1 MARSLRS
8 KRRLRNVRIQ
18 VEKLTPYNKKVLD
31 EIIEKREEHFKSQSV
46 DAENLNIPPELRALN
61 KLNNKEEEEEEQE
74 SMVEENKTTVDT
86 VESDSDEDM
95 EDGEKKVKK
104 TPVHLSHKENKTRYA
119 KLYIKR
125 QKSKK
130 NARKIKPII

>member
-18 VEKLTPYNKKVLD
+18 AEKLAPYNKKVLD

-61 KLNNKEEEEEEQE
+61 KINTKEEDKTP
-74 SMVEENKTTVDT
+74 MVEENKSTI
-86 VESDSDEDM
+86 ESDSDEDM

-104 TPVHLSHKENKTRYA
+104 TPVHLSHKENKTKYA

-125 QKSKK
+125 QKAKK

>member
-18 VEKLTPYNKKVLD
+18 AEKLAPYNKKVLE

-61 KLNNKEEEEEEQE
+61 KLNKKEEKEEEETP
-74 SMVEENKTTVDT
+74 MVEENNT
-86 VESDSDEDM
+86 VESDSDDEEM
-95 EDGEKKVKK
+95 EDGDKKVKK

-125 QKSKK
+125 QKAKRT
-130 NARKIKPII
+130 ARKIKPII

>member
-61 KLNNKEEEEEEQE
+61 KLNNNKEEEQE

-104 TPVHLSHKENKTRYA
+104 TGVHLSHKENKTRYA

-125 QKSKK
+125 QKAKK
-130 NARKIKPII
+130 TARKIKPII

>member
-18 VEKLTPYNKKVLD
+18 AEKLAPFNKKVLE
-31 EIIEKREEHFKSQSV
+31 EIIEKREEHFRSQSV

-61 KLNNKEEEEEEQE
+61 NLNKKEEQTP
-74 SMVEENKTTVDT
+74 MVDENKN
-86 VESDSDEDM
+86 VESDSDNEDEDM
-95 EDGEKKVKK
+95 EDGDKKVKK
-104 TPVHLSHKENKTRYA
+104 TPVHLSHKDNKTKYA

-125 QKSKK
+125 QKAKK

>member
-18 VEKLTPYNKKVLD
+18 AEKLAPYNKKVLD

-61 KLNNKEEEEEEQE
+61 KINTKEEDKTP
-74 SMVEENKTTVDT
+74 MVEENKSTI
-86 VESDSDEDM
+86 ESDSDEDM
-95 EDGEKKVKK
+95 EDDEKKVKK
-104 TPVHLSHKENKTRYA
+104 TPVHLSHKENKTKYA

-125 QKSKK
+125 QKAKK

>member
-61 KLNNKEEEEEEQE
+61 KLNNKEEEQE

-125 QKSKK
+125 QISKK

>member
-18 VEKLTPYNKKVLD
+18 VEKLAPYNKKVLD

-61 KLNNKEEEEEEQE
+61 KLNNKEEEQE
-74 SMVEENKTTVDT
+74 SMVQENKTTVDT
-86 VESDSDEDM
+86 VESDSDEEM

-125 QKSKK
+125 QKTKK